1 MRLNN
6 KVYDVLKWV
15 ALIAVPFVDLL
26 SAILPVWG
34 CPTNV
39 ATSLVTTVSALG
51 LFCGAVIGLSSA
63 QYYRDSVKDEGEV
76 KG

>member
-1 MRLNN
+1 MKLNN
-6 KVYDVLKWV
+6 KVYDVLKWI

-34 CPTNV
+34 CPTTI
-39 ATSLVTTVSALG
+39 ATALVTTVSALG

-63 QYYRDSVKDEGEV
+63 QYYKDSIKDEGEV
-76 KG
+76 NG